1 MNPRTRLTVS
11 CSLAILSAV
20 AMLAFSKANFG
31 TLIGVLAGDILVI
44 AGLLN
49 KYTPAAVFGM
59 LVAAASTGA
68 STDIYTLTET
78 SSLMTAILGLFL
90 PVIVLTWLALSAE
103 DEDISVRRRPSLVTS
118 VYAVLG
124 LLSVPITVAVAGLV
138 QPAFAARISTM
149 TEVAILLFA
158 SAVGAI
164 ALTFSPLPALNLD
177 AELEMIEGNEAEQN
191 PEEAGQ

>member
-1 MNPRTRLTVS
+1 MNPRTRLTLS

-177 AELEMIEGNEAEQN
+177 AELEMIEGSEAEQN
-191 PEEAGQ
+191 PEEAG

>member
-1 MNPRTRLTVS
+1 
-11 CSLAILSAV
+11 
-20 AMLAFSKANFG
+20 
-31 TLIGVLAGDILVI
+31 
-44 AGLLN
+44 
-49 KYTPAAVFGM
+49 
-59 LVAAASTGA
+59 
-68 STDIYTLTET
+68 
-78 SSLMTAILGLFL
+78 
-90 PVIVLTWLALSAE
+90 VIVLTWLALSAE

-177 AELEMIEGNEAEQN
+177 AELEMIEGSEAEQK
-191 PEEAGQ
+191 PAEVGQ